1 VRDRDAPWRRQD
13 VELLRPCTF
22 LDTPLI
28 ARHMDACAGA
38 AIRLGL
44 TAGTVLALQR
54 TLSERFGADLPRAD
68 DEFVRALPQVGGRS
82 WTMAARRSST
92 ASTSSPSPWLLAV
105 CSTSS

>member
-1 VRDRDAPWRRQD
+1 VRDRDAPWRQQD

-44 TAGTVLALQR
+44 TAGTVLALQG

-68 DEFVRALPQVGGRS
+68 DEFVRALTQ
-82 WTMAARRSST
+82 
-92 ASTSSPSPWLLAV
+92 LLGLG
-105 CSTSS
+105 